1 MVDSLLKTVTV
12 KRPATVAEFEAV
24 LGELQELAI
33 ADRVG
38 LVSGPVPVSFM
49 CMCGYW
55 QRVCVRRVL
64 MLLYTSRIGT
74 PAEGYV

>member
-38 LVSGPVPVSFM
+38 LVSGPVSVFFV
-49 CMCGYW
+49 CICGYW
-55 QRVCVRRVL
+55 QRVCVPVL
-64 MLLYTSRIGT
+64 VLLCTSRIGT
-74 PAEGYV
+74 LAEVYG